1 MLIYDHILLEISDFS
16 VGFQ

>member
-16 VGFQ
+16 VGFE